1 MKVTFIYPDYFDDQ
15 QIHQESQGR
24 VYLGLAYLAATLRK
38 SGRDCE
44 LIHLVEAPRKEQ
56 LVSMVENT
64 NPDIIAFSSTTLQFS
79 KVISISRWIRE
90 HFTTPILCGGVHP
103 TIAPE
108 DTISAEEIDFA
119 CVGEGEGVI
128 LDLCDALEE
137 GTPLEK
143 IKGLWGKQGARQ
155 FRNAPR
161 PLICDLDSLPF
172 PDRTIFHDINM
183 APNQKKR
190 LTVMA
195 SRGCPFNCS
204 YCCNHALKRVY
215 PNPDRYT
222 RFRSPDNVVRE
233 IEQELGRNPDFDTVR
248 FDDDIL
254 ALNRAWLKEFSETY
268 RLRIGKPY
276 ICNARADLLNDNS
289 VRLLAES
296 GCSTIA
302 IGVES
307 GNLWL
312 RKNVLQRSMTDETIY
327 RAFRLCREYGI
338 KTVSLNMIGFPHET
352 VEMALDTVKMNARID
367 PDLAQVTTLH
377 PFPNTNIYDIC
388 KKNGML
394 GDSSTDTL
402 FSGKSELELDKMSR
416 SLVNMISENFVLLKV
431 AYRIILRLPPILRG
445 LVTKTADFLIG
456 SSMLPVQYRSRI
468 LARWR
473 SKLDW
478 KHFLGIDY

>member
-15 QIHQESQGR
+15 NIHLQSQGR
-24 VYLGLAYLAATLRK
+24 VYLGLAYLAAALRE
-38 SGRDCE
+38 SGRECE
-44 LIHLVEAPRKEQ
+44 LIHLVKAPQKEQ
-56 LVSMVENT
+56 LLSMVENT
-64 NPDIIAFSSTTLQFS
+64 KPDIIAFSSTTLQFS
-79 KVISISRWIRE
+79 KVRTISKWIRE
-90 HFTTPILCGGVHP
+90 HDQTPIVCGGVHP

-108 DTISAEEIDFA
+108 DTALCEDIDFA
-119 CVGEGEGVI
+119 CVGEGEGVL
-128 LDLCDALEE
+128 LDLCEALEK
-137 GTPLEK
+137 GKPLEN
-143 IKGLWGKQGARQ
+143 ISGLLGKSGGRQ
-155 FRNAPR
+155 FKNPPR

-172 PDRTIFHDINM
+172 PDRNIFQDINM

-215 PNPDRYT
+215 PNPGSYT
-222 RFRSPDNVVRE
+222 RFRSPENVIRE
-233 IEQELGRNPDFDTVR
+233 IEQEFGNKPDLETIR

-254 ALNRAWLKEFSETY
+254 ALNRLWLEEFSATY
-268 RLRIGKPY
+268 RSRIGKPY
-276 ICNARADLLNDNS
+276 ICNARADLLNENS

-302 IGVES
+302 IGIES

-312 RKNVLQRSMTDETIY
+312 RKNVLQRSMTDDVIC

-338 KTVSLNMIGFPHET
+338 KTVSLNMVGFPHET
-352 VEMALDTVKMNARID
+352 VKMALDTVKINANID

-377 PFPNTNIYDIC
+377 PFPNTKIYDIC
-388 KKNGML
+388 KKDGML
-394 GDSSTDTL
+394 CDSSTDTL
-402 FSGKSELELDKMSR
+402 FSGKSELELDTMSND
-416 SLVNMISENFVLLKV
+416 LVNMISENFVLLKV
-431 AYRIILRLPPILRG
+431 IYHKILKLPPVIRS
-445 LVTKTADFLIG
+445 LVTKTADFFIG
-456 SSMLPVQYRSRI
+456 SGILPIQYRSRI
-468 LARWR
+468 LAKWR